1 MYWRF
6 ATVENVKCTTVRG
19 LVDLKLT
26 SYKQR
31 PHHEGLYYFETSGDI
46 RVKVTNEEGGGG
58 TLLARPSFLIL
69 LVSIVQRPERRT
81 NITEG
86 FRQRTRRVQGK

>member
-31 PHHEGLYYFETSGDI
+31 PHHEGLYYFETPGDI
-46 RVKVTNEEGGGG
+46 RVKVTNEEGGLG
-58 TLLARPSFLIL
+58 LLARPSFLIL
-69 LVSIVQRPERRT
+69 LVSFVQRPERRT
-81 NITEG
+81 NTTEG
-86 FRQRTRRVQGK
+86 LRQRTRRVQGK